1 MKLSYF
7 ECVAQGINRPVLVA
21 RHGPGDPLQ
30 KAPSQQSPTDSLWH
44 YAVYSQGIQSP
55 MTNGLDFKLDY
66 LSKIKKQE
74 KEGYISEGIVKAGP

>member
-1 MKLSYF
+1 
-7 ECVAQGINRPVLVA
+7 
-21 RHGPGDPLQ
+21 
-30 KAPSQQSPTDSLWH
+30 
-44 YAVYSQGIQSP
+44 